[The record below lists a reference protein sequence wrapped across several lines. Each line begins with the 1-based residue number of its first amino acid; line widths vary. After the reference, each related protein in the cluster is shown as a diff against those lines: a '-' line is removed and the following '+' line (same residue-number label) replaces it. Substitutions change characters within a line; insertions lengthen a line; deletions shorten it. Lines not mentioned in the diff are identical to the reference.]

1 MSCGAPGRAAHGI
14 TAPMTKLPPAPRR
27 LALAGALLATL
38 WLAGCAGSPT
48 APITRPVPGQLTDA
62 TPEPPPGR
70 SPMPRASEA
79 ANARDY
85 RRDAA
90 RHVYDGNR
98 ARIYGG
104 KLPALLYAV
113 GTLQVNL
120 DANGKVLS
128 MHWMR
133 APKHAPEVIAEI
145 ERTVLEASPFP
156 TAARI
161 GKVTWTDT
169 WLWDKGG
176 HFQLDTL
183 TEGQL

>member
-1 MSCGAPGRAAHGI
+1 MNFRS
-14 TAPMTKLPPAPRR
+14 LPKHLTR
-27 LALAGALLATL
+27 AGAFLAAL
-38 WLAGCAGSPT
+38 WLAACGSIGPT
-48 APITRPVPGQLTDA
+48 GAVSGQLSDA
-62 TPEPPPGR
+62 TADASGAGR
-70 SPMPRASEA
+70 TPRASSA
-79 ANARDY
+79 ASARDY

-90 RHVYDGNR
+90 RHVYDANKD
-98 ARIYGG
+98 RIFDG
-104 KLPALLYAV
+104 KLPPMLYAV

-128 MHWMR
+128 MNWMR
-133 APKHAPEVIAEI
+133 APRHAPEVIKEI
-145 ERTVLEASPFP
+145 ERTVLKASPFP
-156 TAARI
+156 AATRL